1 MDSDSCLVDSFCC
14 HDSTLRLN
22 YARFWFTRFINRFKS
37 ASAKKVSARRV
48 GKIYGNYVCSGEST
62 ISGAVKTQNDSEVS
76 VYES

>member
-14 HDSTLRLN
+14 HYSILRLN
-22 YARFWFTRFINRFKS
+22 YARFWFTRFINRFKY

-48 GKIYGNYVCSGEST
+48 GKIYGNYVCSGESMS
-62 ISGAVKTQNDSEVS
+62 SGAVKTQNDSEVS

>member
-14 HDSTLRLN
+14 HGSTLSLN
-22 YARFWFTRFINRFKS
+22 DARFWFTRFVNRFMS

-48 GKIYGNYVCSGEST
+48 GKIYRNYVCSGES
-62 ISGAVKTQNDSEVS
+62 IGSGAGKTQNDSEVS